1 MLYRK
6 NVGSKERLARVLGG
20 ALMVAVSLTQIGMTP
35 LGWVLAAS
43 GALAALTGVLGFCPA
58 CATAGRKPLE
68 GAQ

>member
-1 MLYRK
+1 M
-6 NVGSKERLARVLGG
+6 
-20 ALMVAVSLTQIGMTP
+20 TQVGMTP